1 MMVDIKLVMIS
12 SRETEVP
19 LPSIVHYEQCPKGTI
34 SVEHWI
40 FVSSS

>member
-1 MMVDIKLVMIS
+1 MTVDIKLVLIS
-12 SRETEVP
+12 STETEVP

-34 SVEHWI
+34 SVGRRI